1 MSGGS
6 AQLAINGLCDGDGG
20 VGDEG
25 DLAGEAE
32 GEGTCPPCCGVIGV
46 TGKVYLHFYLS
57 ANTHIIG

>member
-6 AQLAINGLCDGDGG
+6 AQLAIDGLCDGDGG

-32 GEGTCPPCCGVIGV
+32 GEGTCLPCC
-46 TGKVYLHFYLS
+46 
-57 ANTHIIG
+57 